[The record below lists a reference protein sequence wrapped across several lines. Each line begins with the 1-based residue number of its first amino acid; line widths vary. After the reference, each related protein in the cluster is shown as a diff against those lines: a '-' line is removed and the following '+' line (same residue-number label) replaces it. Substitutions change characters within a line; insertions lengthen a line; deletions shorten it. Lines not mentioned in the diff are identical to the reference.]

1 LLFVYCNGFRFCGNF
16 PPVSSVSAR
25 ALSTSEAQAPGKK
38 LSIVSV
44 RARLESGQFEFVRAK
59 MEPAISVDLSRIR
72 AAHERI
78 RACIKRTPV
87 LTSSRL
93 DAASGAS
100 LFFKC
105 ENFQKIGA
113 FKARGATNAVFAL
126 DDAIARA
133 GVATHSSGNH
143 GAAVARAAKLRGIS
157 AHIVM
162 PSNSAK
168 VKVHAVESYGAHIIF
183 CEPTEEARE
192 VACAK
197 VIKKTG
203 ATLIHSFESEDV
215 MAGQGT
221 AVVELLEDVAGLDLV
236 MCPVGGGGLLSGTA
250 VASKSMRPKIKVI
263 AVEPQNADDAAQS
276 FRAGR
281 RMVTKKKFTIA
292 DGLRTNVGEPN
303 FAIIQRYVDDIVT
316 VSEDAIISAMRT
328 IWETMKIIIEPSAAV
343 PYGAIGECKIDVAG
357 KRVGIILTGG
367 NVDLDAVPWMQ
378 GTTGIAA

>member
-1 LLFVYCNGFRFCGNF
+1 M
-16 PPVSSVSAR
+16 
-25 ALSTSEAQAPGKK
+25 
-38 LSIVSV
+38 SI
-44 RARLESGQFEFVRAK
+44 
-59 MEPAISVDLSRIR
+59 DLNRIR

-78 RACIKRTPV
+78 RPSIHRTPM

-93 DAASGAS
+93 DDASGAS

-113 FKARGATNAVFAL
+113 FKARGATNAVFSL
-126 DDAIARA
+126 DDATARR

-143 GAAVARAAKLRGIS
+143 GAAVARAAKLRGIP

-168 VKVHAVESYGAHIIF
+168 VKVRAVESYGAQIVF

-192 VACAK
+192 AACAD
-197 VIKKTG
+197 VINKTG
-203 ATLIHSFESEDV
+203 AMLIHSFENEDV

-221 AVVELLEDVAGLDLV
+221 AAVELLEDIADLDLV
-236 MCPVGGGGLLSGTA
+236 MCPVGGGGLLSGTS
-250 VASKSMRPKIKVI
+250 VAAKSMLPQIKVI
-263 AVEPQNADDAAQS
+263 AAEPENVDDAAQS

-281 RMVTKKKFTIA
+281 LIQTEKTFTIA
-292 DGLRTNVGEPN
+292 DGLRTNVGVPN
-303 FAIIQRYVDDIVT
+303 FALIQRYVDDIVT
-316 VSEDAIISAMRT
+316 VSEEAIVSAMRT

-343 PYGAIGECKIDVAG
+343 PYAAIAERKIDAVD

-367 NVDLDAVPWMQ
+367 NVDLDALPWNL
-378 GTTGIAA
+378 